1 MSPQGL
7 TVLQLHRGRRTWHEI
22 TFRWRQLWRNFS
34 VGWRNFCVVRRRD
47 GDGVGVGARSP
58 ASSDLLRRFL
68 LGDGVD
74 QAELFKLSTC
84 HQVLKF
90 FNNVFTELNRLKIT
104 NPSVHFNFKSCQQFL
119 LKMSSLKNDSF
130 HSILQWSIRC
140 STSLLITIRS
150 QSLSYFISIACF
162 GTPFFSAVTILTYKN
177 KL

>member
-1 MSPQGL
+1 
-7 TVLQLHRGRRTWHEI
+7 
-22 TFRWRQLWRNFS
+22 
-34 VGWRNFCVVRRRD
+34 
-47 GDGVGVGARSP
+47 
-58 ASSDLLRRFL
+58 
-68 LGDGVD
+68 VD